1 MKHMFI
7 WALGMLLAP
16 LAIAQCEADHT
27 INVQSFSYTP
37 SDLVINQGESV
48 AFINFAG
55 NHDVN
60 GIASTISGENFGNP
74 AEFYLPVVSGMASGV
89 CMGTVTFD
97 VPGTYNY
104 DCSVGQHALNGM
116 VASITVNPVVVS
128 DTTVVDII
136 VDSPDHTLLE
146 AAVVAAGL
154 VDALS
159 GEGPFTVFAPTDS
172 AITVLTTALG
182 ITAEQLLAL
191 PTLGDILSYHV
202 VAGLAMSA
210 DLSDG
215 QVITTLLGED
225 VTITITADGVFV
237 NNAQV
242 IVADIVADNGVVHVI
257 DAVLLPAAPQTNTVV
272 DIIAGSPEHTY
283 LAQAVVAAGLD
294 DDLAGEGPFTVF
306 APTNDA
312 LETALEGLGV
322 TLEMFLASPMLE
334 VVLTYHAAAG
344 SVMSGDITDGMMVT
358 MLNGQDI
365 TLNITAEGVV
375 INGTAL
381 VTVADLTADNGVVHV
396 IDAVLL
402 PAPPQTTTVAD
413 IITNS
418 EDHTVLELAVVAAG
432 LDVNLE
438 GEGPFT
444 VFAPTDAAF
453 TTLFETLEVTAEDLL
468 ANPDLAGILL
478 YHVASGTVMSTDLSD
493 GMTVTTLNGQDI
505 TINITAEG
513 VIINGTALVTV
524 ADLTADNGVVHVID
538 AVLLPPTDDVQEM
551 NVAWTLAPNPA
562 QGQVRL
568 MNVPS
573 TAVVLVRDM
582 TGRVLATLPQGAQTL
597 DVQGWTS
604 GVYFVEWSQ
613 GSMHMTQKLVVK

>member
-1 MKHMFI
+1 MFI

-27 INVQSFSYTP
+27 VNVQSFSYTP